1 MKIALLQPRGPL
13 YKNKTGSF
21 KKSLM
26 YAPLTLTTLAAL
38 VPPEL
43 DAAIQIIDEGVGD
56 INPNLE
62 ADLIAITAIT
72 GTSRR
77 AYKFADKFR
86 SRGIP
91 VVMGGVHATLV
102 PNEVAEHADS
112 VVVGY
117 AEENWPQLLRD
128 FKDGKMEKFYYQS
141 PNHSLANMPFPR
153 RDMLKKNG
161 YTTIYSIE
169 AARGCLNNC
178 DFCVVPTAW
187 GRKLYQKPVENVIA
201 EIKHMKAKH
210 LIFLD
215 LSPTED
221 VDYAKKLY
229 SAMIPL
235 KLKWFGLSTT
245 KVYHDNELLELAA
258 RSGCKGLLIGFESVD
273 QTTLKNANKGFNNVS
288 QYYDLAE
295 TLHNH
300 GIAINGCFVFG
311 FDNDD
316 KDTFKKT
323 VEFVQ
328 KANIDLPRYAIYT
341 PFPGT
346 AVHNKLKSEGR
357 IIEDNWSLYDAQ
369 HAVFK
374 PAQMTPQELEDGTR
388 WAWKETYKLRSIFK
402 RLAGARTFTR
412 ITLPLN
418 LAYRYYANNLHNY
431 TKERM
436 LEDLDI

>member
-13 YKNKTGSF
+13 YKNKTGTF
-21 KKSLM
+21 KKTLM

-43 DAAIQIIDEGVGD
+43 NAEIKIIDEGVED
-56 INPNLE
+56 IDSNLE
-62 ADLIAITAIT
+62 ADLVAITAIT

-86 SRGIP
+86 ARGIP

-102 PNEVAEHADS
+102 PNEVVEHADA

-117 AEENWPQLLRD
+117 AEENWPQLIRD
-128 FKDGKMEKFYYQS
+128 FKEGKMKKFYYQS

-178 DFCVVPTAW
+178 DFCVVPAAW
-187 GRKLYQKPVENVIA
+187 GRKLYQKSVENVIA
-201 EIKHMKAKH
+201 EIRHMKAKH

-221 VDYAKKLY
+221 VDYAKRLY

-245 KVYHDNELLELAA
+245 KIYFDNELLELAA
-258 RSGCKGLLIGFESVD
+258 KSGCKGLLIGFESVD

-288 QYYDLAE
+288 KYYDLVE
-295 TLHNH
+295 KLHSH

-341 PFPGT
+341 PFPNT
-346 AVHNKLKSEGR
+346 MIHNKLRSEGR

-369 HAVFK
+369 HCVFQ
-374 PAQMTPQELEDGTR
+374 PAQMTPQELEEGAR
-388 WAWKETYKLRSIFK
+388 WAWRETYKLKSIFK
-402 RLAGARTFTR
+402 RLAGARCLTR

-418 LAYRYYANNLHNY
+418 LAYRHYAYNLHNY
-431 TKERM
+431 TKDRM
-436 LEDLDI
+436 LEDLDV

>member
-1 MKIALLQPRGPL
+1 
-13 YKNKTGSF
+13 
-21 KKSLM
+21 M
-26 YAPLTLTTLAAL
+26 YAPLTLTTLASL
-38 VPPEL
+38 VPAEL
-43 DAAIQIIDEGVGD
+43 NAQIQIIDEGVED
-56 INPNLE
+56 IDPNLD

-77 AYKFADKFR
+77 AYKFAEKFR

-102 PNEVAEHADS
+102 PNEVAQYADS

-117 AEENWPQLLRD
+117 GEESWPALLRD
-128 FKDGKMEKFYYQS
+128 FKEGKMKKFYYQS
-141 PNHSLANMPFPR
+141 QNHSLAGMPFPR

-161 YTTIYSIE
+161 YTTIWSIE

-178 DFCVVPTAW
+178 DFCVVPAAW
-187 GRKLYQKPVENVIA
+187 GRKLYQKPVDEVIA
-201 EIKHMKAKH
+201 EIKQMKAKH
-210 LIFLD
+210 LIFID

-221 VDYAKKLY
+221 INYSKKLY
-229 SAMIPL
+229 NAMIPL

-245 KVYHDNELLELAA
+245 KICHDNELLELAA
-258 RSGCKGLLIGFESVD
+258 KSGCKGLLIGFESVD
-273 QTTLKNANKGFNNVS
+273 QKTLINANKGFNSVS
-288 QYYDLAE
+288 KYYDLAE
-295 TLHNH
+295 KLHSN

-316 KDTFKKT
+316 KDTFKET

-346 AVHNKLKSEGR
+346 AVHNKLKNEDR

-369 HAVFK
+369 HCVFK
-374 PAQMTPQELEDGTR
+374 PSQMTPKELEDGTR
-388 WAWKETYKLRSIFK
+388 WAWKETYKMKSIFK
-402 RLAGARTFTR
+402 RLAGSRTFTTV
-412 ITLPLN
+412 TLPLN
-418 LAYRYYANNLHNY
+418 LAYRHYANNLHNY